1 MGNDRYAGVRRLP
14 DAPIAGESY
23 RNAGSHYKVWQY
35 NAAADTAHVENLTS
49 GWVCTAH
56 HPALYRLHDGSVE
69 LQWDY
74 STDGHFEEPKPPGM
88 AVLRGWPPVTD
99 DGRPKVR

>member
-35 NAAADTAHVENLTS
+35 NAAADTAHLENLTS
-49 GWVCTAH
+49 GWVCTSH

-74 STDGHFEEPKPPGM
+74 STDGHFE
-88 AVLRGWPPVTD
+88 
-99 DGRPKVR
+99 